1 VPMKKIS
8 LELPVYRLQFDM
20 KLVKRRK
27 PLLDKTLVP
36 TRSVVNKK
44 YRSGTFTGRL
54 VRYFAD
60 HKSIR
65 KIFASSFAVLAISAS
80 FIPQTSSVRAQSDDA
95 IIQTQ
100 TNLVT
105 ETSMKYPVEPV
116 LINQNYSFLHPA
128 IDFGGELGESI
139 KPVMAGIVTYAGW
152 DYSGYGNLVVIGSK
166 TADDTY
172 EIYYAHLSKI
182 EVKTGQT
189 IDVNTEIGK
198 LGETGHATGPHLHLE
213 IYQNGVHLNPL
224 TVLSQ

>member
-1 VPMKKIS
+1 MKKLN
-8 LELPVYRLQFDM
+8 LELPKYRLQLHL

-27 PLLDKTLVP
+27 PLLEEPILP
-36 TRSVVNKK
+36 TRADVNKK

-54 VRYFAD
+54 IRYFAD

-65 KIFASSFAVLAISAS
+65 KIFASGFAAIAIGISFV
-80 FIPQTSSVRAQSDDA
+80 PQTTNVQAQGDET

-105 ETSMKYPVEPV
+105 ENGMTYPVEPV
-116 LINQNYSFLHPA
+116 IINQNYNFFHPA
-128 IDFGGELGESI
+128 IDFGGEIGQSV
-139 KPVMAGIVTYAGW
+139 KPVMAGITAYAGW
-152 DYSGYGNLVVIGSK
+152 DYSGYGNLVVVDSK
-166 TADDTY
+166 TGNNSY

-182 EVKTGQT
+182 DVKTGQT
-189 IDVNTEIGK
+189 LDSNTEIGK
-198 LGETGHATGPHLHLE
+198 IGETGHATGPHLHLE

>member
-1 VPMKKIS
+1 MKKIN
-8 LELPVYRLQFDM
+8 LELPKYRLQLHL

-27 PLLDKTLVP
+27 PLLDEPILP
-36 TRSVVNKK
+36 TRSDVNRK

-54 VRYFAD
+54 IRYFAD

-65 KIFASSFAVLAISAS
+65 KIFASGFAALVIGISFV
-80 FIPQTSSVRAQSDDA
+80 PQTTNVQAQGDET
-95 IIQTQ
+95 IIQSQ

-105 ETSMKYPVEPV
+105 ENGMTYPVEPV
-116 LINQNYSFLHPA
+116 IINQNYSFFHPA
-128 IDFGGELGESI
+128 IDFGGEIGQPI
-139 KPVMAGIVTYAGW
+139 KPVMTGVATYTGW
-152 DYSGYGNLVVIGSK
+152 DYSGYGNLVVIDSK
-166 TADDTY
+166 TGNNSY

-189 IDVNTEIGK
+189 VDVNTEIGK
-198 LGETGHATGPHLHLE
+198 IGETGHATGPHLHLE